1 MTTTT
6 ALDQYVPGQQ
16 VRAYWTNCNRDYEGD
31 GTITR
36 VNAKTVRVDI
46 EGASVL
52 MSGVDWKD
60 GKLVAYNRTPQPR
73 ADWNTVIPV
82 PGTKLNRIEAV
93 EAATAEAIEQAKNAE
108 RARLQRKAD
117 RFDGFATN
125 AARSADAALE
135 RSHSLTQDIPPGQP
149 ILVDHYSA
157 PRHRRILERSRAAM
171 DRFVSEADRA
181 AKWDYRVSGIEREM
195 RRKGLDVS

>member
-6 ALDQYVPGQQ
+6 ALDQYVPGQR
-16 VRAYWTNCNRDYEGD
+16 VRAYWTSSNRNYEGD